1 MKISR
6 SLEVDTIEYLKMIHQ
21 NQIMLDQLKND
32 VNVYSS
38 IISKILNLNVERF
51 NNKTYIALNDIVKIC
66 EEDFKKLS
74 NKRNK

>member
-21 NQIMLDQLKND
+21 NQIILDQLKND

-66 EEDFKKLS
+66 EEDFKKL
-74 NKRNK
+74 

>member
-6 SLEVDTIEYLKMIHQ
+6 NLEVDTIEYLKIIHQ
-21 NQIMLDQLKND
+21 NQMVLDQLKND

-38 IISKILNLNVERF
+38 IISKILNLNIERF
-51 NNKTYIALNDIVKIC
+51 GNKTYIALDDIVRIC

-74 NKRNK
+74 NKRDK

>member
-1 MKISR
+1 MKISK

-21 NQIMLDQLKND
+21 NQIILDQLKND

-38 IISKILNLNVERF
+38 IISKILNLNVESF
-51 NNKTYIALNDIVKIC
+51 NNKTYIALNDIVRIC

>member
-21 NQIMLDQLKND
+21 NQIILDQLKND

>member
-1 MKISR
+1 MKIAR

-21 NQIMLDQLKND
+21 NQIILDQLKND

-51 NNKTYIALNDIVKIC
+51 NNKTYIALNDIVRIC

>member
-21 NQIMLDQLKND
+21 NQIILDQLKND

-51 NNKTYIALNDIVKIC
+51 NNKTYIALNDIVRIC

>member
-21 NQIMLDQLKND
+21 NQIVLDQLKND

-38 IISKILNLNVERF
+38 IISKILNLNVESF
-51 NNKTYIALNDIVKIC
+51 NNKTYVALNDIVKIC

>member
-21 NQIMLDQLKND
+21 NQIILDQLKND

-38 IISKILNLNVERF
+38 IISKILNLNVESF

-74 NKRNK
+74 NKRNN

>member
-21 NQIMLDQLKND
+21 NQIVLDQLKND

-38 IISKILNLNVERF
+38 IISKILNLNVESF
-51 NNKTYIALNDIVKIC
+51 NNKTYIALNDIVRIC

>member
-38 IISKILNLNVERF
+38 IISKILNLNVESF
-51 NNKTYIALNDIVKIC
+51 NNKTYVALNDIVKIC

>member
-6 SLEVDTIEYLKMIHQ
+6 NLEVDTIEYLKIIHQ
-21 NQIMLDQLKND
+21 NQMVLDQLKND

-38 IISKILNLNVERF
+38 IISKILNLNIERF
-51 NNKTYIALNDIVKIC
+51 NNKTYIALDDIVRIC